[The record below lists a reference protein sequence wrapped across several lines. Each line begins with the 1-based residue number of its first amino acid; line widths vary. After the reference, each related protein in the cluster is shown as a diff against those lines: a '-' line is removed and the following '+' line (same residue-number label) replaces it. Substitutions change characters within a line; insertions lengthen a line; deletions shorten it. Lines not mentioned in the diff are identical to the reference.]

1 MPAVI
6 LGIAGLAASV
16 GGGVMGAQ
24 GSANSAKAQATQGE
38 VNRKWQEF
46 EKEWAN
52 QQQRGQM
59 GIAEMDR
66 LLINSKIEDESLA
79 NMLSSQRA
87 ARDAFEY
94 STNQF
99 SRNYRQTKAALTA
112 GSASRGMARGGT
124 ADALKNQMAINTASD
139 QIRIKQNFNNQM
151 DMFENKRNQELSQRN
166 LRPSTE
172 PPMYMPSAPI
182 PMPDTSGMMTG
193 AILGAI
199 GQGLGGAAGI
209 AAGTQSTQSTP
220 TTAPGGVPFSTVA
233 ALNLGG

>member
-24 GSANSAKAQATQGE
+24 GSASSAKAQAAQAE
-38 VNRKWQEF
+38 INRQWQEF
-46 EKEWAN
+46 EKEWGN

-59 GIAEMDR
+59 GLAEMDR
-66 LLINSKIEDESLA
+66 LLVNTKIEDESLA

-166 LRPSTE
+166 LRPSTQ
-172 PPMYMPSAPI
+172 PPTYMPSAPI

-193 AILGAI
+193 AMLGAI

-209 AAGTQSTQSTP
+209 YAGTQPKAPTA
-220 TTAPGGVPFSTVA
+220 TTAPGNMSFSNVA
-233 ALNLGG
+233 ALSLGG